1 MSRWSLWA
9 SLCGV
14 VCVGRA
20 GGKLRVVGLEWRGR
34 RRARRHCNPGRQSTR
49 FLPGTSWRKLL
60 VALGLVACCAGAGAP
75 GARPSFLATS
85 AFLSTSDSTSSSTT
99 PTTLFDDE
107 FNGPAGSAPDSTH
120 WTVFGGSN
128 AYRIGVECMVN
139 DRKHIYQDGSGH
151 LVETATY
158 NPSGVPCKNGS
169 GPYESGGMDT
179 GEWPTPKFSFQY
191 GTVTA
196 RIKVPCKSGY
206 GLWPS
211 WWMTGPNYPKGGEID
226 MLEILANSYHGYNAK
241 NTLWGP
247 TSSGGLWKLT
257 KNNVSSTLWCTA
269 FHVYGVTWSYRQVQY
284 TLDGVPTRTITP
296 SNLQSGWTWPFDA
309 NKQRPLLALV
319 VGQSGGTPQ
328 PSSFPQSMLIDWVR
342 VTR

>member
-1 MSRWSLWA
+1 MTRWGWFA
-9 SLCGV
+9 SLRGV
-14 VCVGRA
+14 LFVGLA
-20 GGKLRVVGLEWRGR
+20 GDKLRTVGLWWLDR
-34 RRARRHCNPGRQSTR
+34 RRARRHCNPG
-49 FLPGTSWRKLL
+49 WRKRL
-60 VALGLVACCAGAGAP
+60 VVLALVACCAGVGASVARACFLAVSAVLASP
-75 GARPSFLATS
+75 GASATT
-85 AFLSTSDSTSSSTT
+85 AAAT
-99 PTTLFDDE
+99 TTLFDDE
-107 FNGPAGSAPDSTH
+107 FNGPAGSAPSSTH

-179 GEWPTPKFSFQY
+179 GEWPSPKFSFQY
-191 GTVTA
+191 GTITA

-247 TSSGGLWKLT
+247 MSSGGLWKLT
-257 KNNVSSTLWCTA
+257 KNNVSSTLWCNA
-269 FHVYGVTWSYRQVQY
+269 FHVYGVTWSYRQIKY
-284 TLDGVPTRTITP
+284 TLDGVTTRTITP
-296 SNLQSGWTWPFDA
+296 SDMQSGWVWPFDK

-328 PSSFPQSMLIDWVR
+328 PSTFPQSMLIDWVR

>member
-1 MSRWSLWA
+1 MTRWSWA
-9 SLCGV
+9 PLCAAL
-14 VCVGRA
+14 VGLA
-20 GGKLRVVGLEWRGR
+20 GDKLRTVGLKWRDR
-34 RRARRHCNPGRQSTR
+34 RRARR
-49 FLPGTSWRKLL
+49 LL
-60 VALGLVACCAGAGAP
+60 VVVGLVACCAGAGASA
-75 GARPSFLATS
+75 ARPSFLATS
-85 AFLSTSDSTSSSTT
+85 DSFSSTPTT

-107 FNGPAGSAPDSTH
+107 FNGPAGSAPSSTS

-139 DRKHIYQDGSGH
+139 DRKHIYQDGSGN

-158 NPSGVPCKNGS
+158 NPNGVPCKNGS
-169 GPYESGGMDT
+169 GPYESGGMNT
-179 GEWPTPKFSFQY
+179 GEWPSPKFSLQY

-247 TSSGGLWKLT
+247 TTSGGLWKLT
-257 KNNVSSTLWCTA
+257 KNNVSSTLWCNA

-284 TLDGVPTRTITP
+284 TLDGVTTRTITP
-296 SNLQSGWTWPFDA
+296 SDMQSGWTWPFDT

>member
-1 MSRWSLWA
+1 MRL
-9 SLCGV
+9 
-14 VCVGRA
+14 
-20 GGKLRVVGLEWRGR
+20 
-34 RRARRHCNPGRQSTR
+34 
-49 FLPGTSWRKLL
+49 LPSTSWRKLL
-60 VALGLVACCAGAGAP
+60 VALGLVACCAGASAA
-75 GARPSFLATS
+75 GARSSFLATS
-85 AFLSTSDSTSSSTT
+85 AAASTT
-99 PTTLFDDE
+99 TTTLFDDE
-107 FNGPAGSAPDSTH
+107 FNGPAGSPPSSTQ

-128 AYRIGVECMVN
+128 AYRIGVECMVD

-151 LVETATY
+151 LVQTATY
-158 NPSGVPCKNGS
+158 NPNGVPCKNGS

-179 GEWPTPKFSFQY
+179 GEWPSPKFSFQY
-191 GTVTA
+191 GSITA

-257 KNNVSSTLWCTA
+257 KNNVSSTLWCND
-269 FHVYGVTWSYRQVQY
+269 FHVYGATWSYRQVSY
-284 TLDGVPTRTITP
+284 TLDGVTTRTITP
-296 SNLQSGWTWPFDA
+296 SDMQSGWVWPFDK